1 MSLFPQGTG
10 TFPSYGRN
18 TVLNTY
24 PGMSINIPPVLQ
36 QPQLN
41 TNPKPV
47 LVGVH
52 GFDSIKKFPTE
63 PNQTLAFHDMDA
75 DFEYV
80 VDTDVNNQ
88 PSYKILEYRTISEE
102 EYREKYKAAV
112 NKDIGLPT
120 AEEWKKTL
128 ERLEKLEKEVNDNNA
143 KQSVQ
148 SKNSTTGYTAYTS
161 GSKNLADVSGF
172 ED

>member
-10 TFPSYGRN
+10 SFPSYGRN
-18 TVLNTY
+18 TGLNTY

-36 QPQLN
+36 QSQLN
-41 TNPKPV
+41 NNPKPV

-88 PSYKILEYRTISEE
+88 PSYKILEYRTISED
-102 EYREKYKAAV
+102 EYREKYKEAV
-112 NKDIGLPT
+112 NKDVGLPT

-128 ERLEKLEKEVNDNNA
+128 ERLEKLEKEVSENNA

-148 SKNSTTGYTAYTS
+148 PKNATAGYTNYTS
-161 GSKNLADVSGF
+161 GSQNYADI
-172 ED
+172 